1 MCMMTKVMS
10 LRLPENI
17 VSTLKEIAVQR
28 NRKQAEIIREAL
40 EWYCEE
46 AADYRI
52 AVDRLLNPSDKVIDE
67 AALREELDW
76 DV

>member
-1 MCMMTKVMS
+1 MMTKVMS
-10 LRLPENI
+10 LRLPDNI
-17 VSTLKEIAVQR
+17 VSTIQEIAVQR

>member
-1 MCMMTKVMS
+1 MMTKVMS

-17 VSTLKEIAVQR
+17 VSTLQEIAVQR

-40 EWYCEE
+40 AWYCEE

-67 AALREELDW
+67 SALREELDR

>member
-1 MCMMTKVMS
+1 MSKVMS
-10 LRLPENI
+10 LRLPDNI
-17 VSTLKEIAVQR
+17 VANIQEIAVQR

-67 AALREELDW
+67 NQLIEDLGW
-76 DV
+76 NV

>member
-1 MCMMTKVMS
+1 MMTKVMS
-10 LRLPENI
+10 LRLPDNI
-17 VSTLKEIAVQR
+17 VSTLQEIAVQR

>member
-1 MCMMTKVMS
+1 MSKVMS

-17 VSTLKEIAVQR
+17 IETIQEIATQR

-52 AVDRLLNPSDKVIDE
+52 AVDRLMNPSDKIIDE
-67 AALREELDW
+67 ARLIEDLDW
-76 DV
+76 NL

>member
-1 MCMMTKVMS
+1 MMTKVMS

>member
-1 MCMMTKVMS
+1 MIVMSKVMS

-17 VSTLKEIAVQR
+17 VSTLQEIATQR
-28 NRKQAEIIREAL
+28 NRKQSEIIREAL

-52 AVDRLLNPSDKVIDE
+52 AVDRLMNPSDPVIDE
-67 AALREELDW
+67 ARLLEDLDW
-76 DV
+76 HV

>member
-1 MCMMTKVMS
+1 MSKVMS

-17 VSTLKEIAVQR
+17 IETIQEIATQR

-52 AVDRLLNPSDKVIDE
+52 AVDRLMNPSDKIIDE
-67 AALREELDW
+67 ARLIEDLDW
-76 DV
+76 NV

>member
-1 MCMMTKVMS
+1 MMTKVMS

-17 VSTLKEIAVQR
+17 VSTLQEIAVQR

-67 AALREELDW
+67 SALREELDR

>member
-1 MCMMTKVMS
+1 MMTKVMS

-17 VSTLKEIAVQR
+17 VSTLQEIAVQR

>member
-1 MCMMTKVMS
+1 MMTKVMS

-17 VSTLKEIAVQR
+17 MSAIQEIAVQR